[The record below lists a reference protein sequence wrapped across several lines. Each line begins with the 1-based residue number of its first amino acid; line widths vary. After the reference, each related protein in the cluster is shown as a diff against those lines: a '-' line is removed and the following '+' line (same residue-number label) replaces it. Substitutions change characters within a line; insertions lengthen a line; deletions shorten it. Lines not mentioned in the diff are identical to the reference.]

1 MTLEKA
7 VLAAFAAAA
16 VYVCFRWL
24 HENDVSL
31 GEVEIAQPSEM
42 PDAWMTKRDAQE
54 HLEKGTRMPRTLW
67 NDLPKVESYCVHV
80 VRTTL
85 AER

>member
-7 VLAAFAAAA
+7 VFAVFAAAA

-24 HENDVSL
+24 HENEVSL
-31 GEVEIAQPSEM
+31 GEIEIAQPGEM
-42 PDAWMTKRDAQE
+42 PDAWMTKHDAQA
-54 HLEKGTRMPRTLW
+54 HLEKGTRVPRTLW
-67 NDLPKVESYCVHV
+67 NDLPKVQSCHVHV